1 MAEEIKYPFAEQGV
15 RLRQLRL
22 AERFNTVGA
31 FADHLGWGQ
40 AGMSM
45 FETGTR
51 RVPTDKA
58 LQLRDQIPGFDPM
71 WLWTGDKRGL
81 SFDLRQRLDAEEGKP
96 SRSRLGQGRLT
107 SEALNDA
114 SGVLNPR
121 ERRIIEARHL
131 AEDPMT
137 LEELGAEFGLTRER
151 VRQIE
156 ARAVEKVAVGR
167 AGKGAG
173 LWPEGEGEVR

>member
-1 MAEEIKYPFAEQGV
+1 MAEGIKYPFAEQGL
-15 RLRQLRL
+15 RLRWLRL

-31 FADHLGWGQ
+31 FADHLGWPQSGV
-40 AGMSM
+40 SH

-81 SFDLRQRLDAEEGKP
+81 SFDLRQRIDAEEAGK
-96 SRSRLGQGRLT
+96 RLEFDHGRQVL
-107 SEALNDA
+107 AGVID
-114 SGVLNPR
+114 VLNPR
-121 ERRIIEARHL
+121 ERRIFEARRL
-131 AEDPMT
+131 AEHPMT
-137 LEELGAEFGLTRER
+137 LEELGAEFGVTRER

-156 ARAVEKVAVGR
+156 ARAIEKVQSATIARSGS
-167 AGKGAG
+167 
-173 LWPEGEGEVR
+173 